1 MLKKGKYIEEQ
12 NIKDKYNELKN
23 INIIPINND
32 YYIELIMGN
41 RNTINLFIMKKIN
54 LSSKSFKSDVIFENH
69 LDININ
75 KIVLKKNKNIKK
87 LLSFFLLNKERYI
100 HNNNYVFNIYEMTI
114 KDLEEKTINYQ
125 MKKIKLFNN
134 DIDLLILS
142 EDKYIIKE
150 QSDLNLKIIYLTK
163 KN

>member
-1 MLKKGKYIEEQ
+1 
-12 NIKDKYNELKN
+12 
-23 INIIPINND
+23 
-32 YYIELIMGN
+32 
-41 RNTINLFIMKKIN
+41 
-54 LSSKSFKSDVIFENH
+54 
-69 LDININ
+69 
-75 KIVLKKNKNIKK
+75 
-87 LLSFFLLNKERYI
+87 
-100 HNNNYVFNIYEMTI
+100 
-114 KDLEEKTINYQ
+114 

>member
-1 MLKKGKYIEEQ
+1 M
-12 NIKDKYNELKN
+12 
-23 INIIPINND
+23 
-32 YYIELIMGN
+32 
-41 RNTINLFIMKKIN
+41 
-54 LSSKSFKSDVIFENH
+54 
-69 LDININ
+69 
-75 KIVLKKNKNIKK
+75 
-87 LLSFFLLNKERYI
+87 SFFLLNKERYI

-114 KDLEEKTINYQ
+114 KDLEEETINFQ